1 MFIEKSVIYITC
13 YSFELSIISYYY
25 FIIIIVYDFYGGY
38 GGMYPGSML
47 VQTYPGG
54 PIVAAVPVP
63 VPVQPIDW
71 YRGAAGGAGAAAAAN
86 GTAAAAA
93 GEVAYYYALGYPAGG
108 EIAAQ
113 TETTSS
119 SRRNSL
125 ESYQV
130 KYNLHKNIT

>member
-1 MFIEKSVIYITC
+1 M
-13 YSFELSIISYYY
+13 
-25 FIIIIVYDFYGGY
+25 YDFYGGY

-63 VPVQPIDW
+63 VPVQTIDW
-71 YRGAAGGAGAAAAAN
+71 YRGAAAGAGGGGAAN
-86 GTAAAAA
+86 GTNPT
-93 GEVAYYYALGYPAGG
+93 GDVSYYYALSYPAGS
-108 EIAAQ
+108 EITGQ
-113 TETTSS
+113 PEMSSS

-130 KYNLHKNIT
+130 TNIR

>member
-1 MFIEKSVIYITC
+1 M
-13 YSFELSIISYYY
+13 SFA
-25 FIIIIVYDFYGGY
+25 VYDFYGGY

-63 VPVQPIDW
+63 VPVQTIDW
-71 YRGAAGGAGAAAAAN
+71 YRGAAGAGAAAAN
-86 GTAAAAA
+86 GTNGAP
-93 GEVAYYYALGYPAGG
+93 EVGYYYALGYPAGSELAG
-108 EIAAQ
+108 Q
-113 TETTSS
+113 PETSSS

-130 KYNLHKNIT
+130 IRTFQ

>member
-1 MFIEKSVIYITC
+1 M
-13 YSFELSIISYYY
+13 
-25 FIIIIVYDFYGGY
+25 YDFYGGY

-63 VPVQPIDW
+63 MPVQTIDW
-71 YRGAAGGAGAAAAAN
+71 YRGAAAGANGGAASTAD
-86 GTAAAAA
+86 GTNAG
-93 GEVAYYYALGYPAGG
+93 GEVGYYYALGYPAGSEMSLG
-108 EIAAQ
+108 SSQ
-113 TETTSS
+113 LPETSSS

-130 KYNLHKNIT
+130 NWLKFKFNFDFF